1 MITTLLLS
9 LPLALLQAPEQRPGL
24 VAIPGGPTLI
34 GAEKDATL
42 ERIREMPASAA
53 QLSGELPR
61 SKQMVDPFY
70 ISPTLVTNEMY
81 LEYVNATG
89 AMPPPSWATI
99 DKELRTE
106 LIQAGKE
113 EFGPGYKFDEQT
125 RAFWW
130 SDHWQEEG
138 RSWKMDPAT
147 ALEPVVS
154 ISFMDA
160 EGYCAWAG
168 VRIPTEF
175 EWTRAARGDT
185 SFDYPFGEAFDRNL
199 ISHAATKPSSLAYK
213 ILPVCALEN
222 ASPYGIYD
230 MVGLIHEFTDSRAVK
245 LEGWKSFSLDLKNK
259 KGKTTETLYPSPTW
273 DSSRIL
279 IKGGSYRNLSTNCRI
294 DTRIGFDRDASA
306 SIVGF
311 RVAASAQP
319 IVDSAYLRTQGLR
332 STVIGGTPSGILDFK
347 MAIGV
352 EKHSIRDLSTMES
365 KRAPHEDVKSI
376 NLPENYAVLGPHTS
390 LSLTPLKDP
399 FKHDDHRKLNIID
412 KNVRKTGRL
421 IPVAALY
428 TDVQLADLEVPPG
441 AYTLVYMPGMKNK
454 DIEAWGGWVKGTPRI
469 IEEEVVEE
477 VVVEGADKAQED
489 DKKEDDKE
497 EKKDKKEK
505 KPEKNAK
512 KVEPSV
518 DIGNV
523 PLIQNRPHLLVVN
536 SENVA
541 LAALPIIG
549 KPVFTKEKKVA
560 HGIAFNEGDGDKI
573 KASILFSFRVPASR
587 GNSYG
592 FTFELSPEDEN
603 GMHLC
608 SPAQWNQLRN

>member
-9 LPLALLQAPEQRPGL
+9 LPIALLQAPEQRPGL
-24 VAIPGGPTLI
+24 VAIPGGQTLI
-34 GAEKDATL
+34 GAEKDATI

-53 QLSGELPR
+53 VLAGEIPR
-61 SKQMVDPFY
+61 KAQRVDSFY

-81 LEYVNATG
+81 LEFVNATG
-89 AMPPPSWATI
+89 AMPPPAWATI
-99 DKELRTE
+99 SKELRTE
-106 LIQAGKE
+106 LIQAGKK

-125 RAFWW
+125 KAFWW

-138 RSWKMDPAT
+138 RSWEMDSAI

-160 EGYCAWAG
+160 EKYCAWAG
-168 VRIPTEF
+168 VRIPTEQ

-185 SFDYPFGEAFDRNL
+185 SFDYPFGEEFDRKR
-199 ISHAATKPSSLAYK
+199 ISYAATQPSNMAYK
-213 ILPVCALEN
+213 LLPVCSMEN

-245 LEGWKSFSLDLKNK
+245 LDGWKSFSVDLKDK
-259 KGKTTETLYPSPTW
+259 KGKTTEKIYPSPSW

-279 IKGGSYRNLSTNCRI
+279 IKGGSYRNLATNCRI

-319 IVDSAYLRTQGLR
+319 IVDSAYLRSQSLR
-332 STVIGGTPSGILDFK
+332 SAVIGGTPSNILNYK

-352 EKHSIRDLSTMES
+352 EKHSYRDLSSMEA
-365 KRAPHEDVKSI
+365 KRAPHKEVKAVK
-376 NLPENYAVLGPHTS
+376 LPDSYAVFGPHTS

-399 FKHDDHRKLNIID
+399 FKYDDHRKLNIVD

-428 TDVQLADLEVPPG
+428 TDVQLGDYNVPAG
-441 AYTLVYMPGMKNK
+441 AYTLVYIPGMKKK
-454 DIEAWGGWVKGTPRI
+454 DIQEWGGWVKGTERVI
-469 IEEEVVEE
+469 VEE
-477 VVVEGADKAQED
+477 VAAEEGDSKDKDAKKD
-489 DKKEDDKE
+489 DKKSKKS
-497 EKKDKKEK
+497 KKDKKADK
-505 KPEKNAK
+505 KAK
-512 KVEPSV
+512 KVQPSV
-518 DIGNV
+518 NIASV
-523 PLIQNRPHLLVVN
+523 PLVPNRPHLLVVD

-541 LAALPIIG
+541 LAALPIVG
-549 KPVFTKEKKVA
+549 KPAYAKEKKVP
-560 HGIAFNEGDGDKI
+560 HGITFRKQEGDK
-573 KASILFSFRVPASR
+573 KPAAILFSFRVPASS
-587 GNSYG
+587 GNTYG
-592 FTFELSPEDEN
+592 FTIALEPKDET
-603 GMHLC
+603 GASLC
-608 SPAQWNQLRN
+608 SPAKWDGVQN